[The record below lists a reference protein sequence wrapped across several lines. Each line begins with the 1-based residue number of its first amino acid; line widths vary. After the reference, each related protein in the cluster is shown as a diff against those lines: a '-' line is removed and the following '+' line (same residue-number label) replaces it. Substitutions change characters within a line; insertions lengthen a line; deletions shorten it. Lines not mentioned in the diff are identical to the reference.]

1 MKKLNKIFLLFIALL
16 ILTTYLPR
24 EFNYFPKKNIFF
36 FKIKNIEIIDNKI
49 IKHDKISKKLTN
61 LYGKNIFFVTKNDLK
76 NSLKKIDFLENV
88 EVKKKYPNTIIVK
101 IFETKPIGFIF
112 KNNKKYI
119 IDSSSNLILEKDYN
133 FSKYLP
139 TVFGKKAEESFIEF
153 FEQLKINKFDYK
165 SIKNYYYFKIGRWDL
180 QLANNQIIK
189 FPHDKLEEAIQKFV
203 ILINKKDFQS
213 YNIIDLRT
221 QGKIVVE

>member
-1 MKKLNKIFLLFIALL
+1 MKKINKIFLLFVTLL

-24 EFNYFPKKNIFF
+24 EFNKYPKQNIFF
-36 FKIKNIEIIDNKI
+36 FKIKSIEIINNKI
-49 IKHDKISKKLTN
+49 IKHDEISKKLTN
-61 LYGKNIFFVTKNDLK
+61 LYEKNIFFVRKKDLK
-76 NSLKKIDFLENV
+76 NSLKQINFLDSI

-101 IFETKPIGFIF
+101 IFETKPVGFIF

-119 IDSSSNLILEKDYN
+119 IDSSSNLILAKDYD

-139 TVFGKKAEESFIEF
+139 TVFGKKSEENFVEF
-153 FEQLKINKFDYK
+153 FEKLKINKFDYK
-165 SIKNYYYFKIGRWDL
+165 NIKNYYYFQIGRWDL

-189 FPHDKLEEAIQKFV
+189 FPHKKLEKAIQKS
-203 ILINKKDFQS
+203 IKLINKKDFQS